1 MAGKENRQGGKA
13 SRDDADGQALW
24 QKLTAGIKPLKGR
37 ERREPAQS
45 LPKETAKSRL
55 DPLPGPNEAAKNET
69 GKGPSSGAALGAG
82 PPVKVF
88 GSRPEETP
96 AGTVRSGLNKRDAER
111 LKRGKMPIDA
121 RLDLHGMTLPQA
133 HQALRSFVLRA
144 QAAERRCLLVITGTG
159 RTKEG
164 GGALRRELRHWL
176 AEPGLAGS
184 VLGLEQAQPQHG
196 GAGAFYLLLRRKRT
210 P

>member
-1 MAGKENRQGGKA
+1 MTSLGLKEAK
-13 SRDDADGQALW
+13 DLVDGA
-24 QKLTAGIKPLKGR
+24 
-37 ERREPAQS
+37 
-45 LPKETAKSRL
+45 PKTVKEGVTKE
-55 DPLPGPNEAAKNET
+55 EAE
-69 GKGPSSGAALGAG
+69 ALGVG

-184 VLGLEQAQPQHG
+184 VLGLEQAHE
-196 GAGAFYLLLRRKRT
+196 FNRKTVNCEFRSMQ
-210 P
+210 